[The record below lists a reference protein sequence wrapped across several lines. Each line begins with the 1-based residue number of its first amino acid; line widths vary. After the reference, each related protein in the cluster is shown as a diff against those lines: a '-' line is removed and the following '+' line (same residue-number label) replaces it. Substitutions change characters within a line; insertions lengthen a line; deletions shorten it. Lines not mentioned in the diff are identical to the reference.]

1 MKKVLIISSILL
13 TVLALT
19 SLTQTAYASVRCE
32 RQYGGGEICVKTGNI
47 QVDKEVLNPADGK
60 FADNLSIASEKFTPS
75 QEITFKIKVKNVGD
89 AEFAKVEVTDSLP
102 STLELLSGETSYE
115 IKNLKVGEVSE
126 KTLKAKVVSEDK
138 LPKDKSVICDLNAAE
153 AKADSEKDRDTSQF
167 CIEKRVLGVTTLP
180 QAGPEGVT
188 LGLLVS
194 GTLALT
200 GASLLRVKKLWA

>member
-19 SLTQTAYASVRCE
+19 SLTQTAYASVGCE

-89 AEFAKVEVTDSLP
+89 AEFAKVEVTDKNRMPKIIDATKSINANINKPVIMSVKSADEDGDDLTYTWDFGIFQKYKATA
-102 STLELLSGETSYE
+102 SHQRTFTSR
-115 IKNLKVGEVSE
+115 G
-126 KTLKAKVVSEDK
+126 
-138 LPKDKSVICDLNAAE
+138 
-153 AKADSEKDRDTSQF
+153 AKAVK
-167 CIEKRVLGVTTLP
+167 VT
-180 QAGPEGVT
+180 
-188 LGLLVS
+188 VS
-194 GTLALT
+194 DGIDE
-200 GASLLRVKKLWA
+200 VEQVINVNVV